1 MLQTNNSICDYK
13 EHYQQHQQQE
23 MQQYGYPMPSNSSS
37 QLTLPIARSLYHSS
51 VVSPLQT
58 SYVQTNNRHSL
69 MHPDGSASVP
79 LSLVHGDDLDL
90 TYDRQL
96 TNSSSTG
103 RRNDRRKY
111 RKHGRGDRKQKRRGG
126 SDSRRPANENH
137 SETSFNRVQELG
149 IPESY
154 KISYPHYYEDAITE
168 CPPDYPRPNLITQQ
182 QRDFDVNRYPGNGGT
197 GNMHYA
203 DLSLTKNRNKATKRY
218 STSTRDARS
227 PSMPSITQYAEL
239 NLRDVGQEID
249 V

>member
-1 MLQTNNSICDYK
+1 
-13 EHYQQHQQQE
+13 
-23 MQQYGYPMPSNSSS
+23 MPSNSSS

-96 TNSSSTG
+96 SNSTG

-111 RKHGRGDRKQKRRGG
+111 RKHGRGDRKQKRR
-126 SDSRRPANENH
+126 SESRRQNENH

-154 KISYPHYYEDAITE
+154 KISYPHYYEEAITE
-168 CPPDYPRPNLITQQ
+168 CPSDYPRPNLITQQ
-182 QRDFDVNRYPGNGGT
+182 QRDFELNRYPGNGGT
-197 GNMHYA
+197 GGVHYA

-218 STSTRDARS
+218 STSSRDARS